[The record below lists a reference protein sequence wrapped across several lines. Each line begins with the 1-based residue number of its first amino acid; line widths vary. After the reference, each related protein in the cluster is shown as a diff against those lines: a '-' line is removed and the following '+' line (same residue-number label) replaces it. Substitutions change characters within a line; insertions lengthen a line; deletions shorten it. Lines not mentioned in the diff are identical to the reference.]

1 MSGVSEGVSRRGE
14 GGEDLRQLEPGEDIE
29 ERPGS
34 GDSKEGR
41 TSGAMGMQIPGRA
54 CIDLSSLVSIVIL
67 DDASSF
73 MVGGGVKHIDWNLRF
88 GVPFL

>member
-1 MSGVSEGVSRRGE
+1 MSGLSEGVLRRGE

-41 TSGAMGMQIPGRA
+41 TRGGSGMQIPVRA
-54 CIDLSSLVSIVIL
+54 CIDWSSLASIVVS
-67 DDASSF
+67 DDTSSF
-73 MVGGGVKHIDWNLRF
+73 MVGGGVKSIGWNLRF